1 MPLMPPIRRSSLHI
15 DTRTRLGAG
24 RLLGAAAIA
33 SAAVL
38 AVSGCQSS
46 AKDAIDENGSMQQMT
61 ADASVSGH
69 VAAVSIQD
77 ARHGSV
83 HVRPGGDSGV
93 TIHRTVYYHDS
104 TKPNPGQSLSDGTLT
119 FSNGCSD
126 CYIDY
131 DLTVPASATISA
143 GNSSGQIDIA
153 GVAAVDISTDSG
165 PVTIDKVPGTI
176 KVQSSSGS
184 VQGTT
189 LGAGAATVH
198 TSSGGINLAF
208 AQQPA
213 SVTTESSSG
222 GATLAL
228 PGGPYAV
235 TVHTSSGGRTVSVPT
250 GSGPAISVTT
260 SSGAVV
266 VKAS

>member
-1 MPLMPPIRRSSLHI
+1 MPPFRRRSPQAV
-15 DTRTRLGAG
+15 TRTSPGPA

-38 AVSGCQSS
+38 AASACQSS
-46 AKDAIDENGSMQQMT
+46 AKDAIDESGSMQQMT

-69 VAAVSIQD
+69 VTAVSIQD

-83 HVRPGGDSGV
+83 RVRPGGDSGV

-104 TKPNPGQSLSDGTLT
+104 TKPTPGQSLSDGTLT

-143 GNSSGQIDIA
+143 GNSSGQIDVA
-153 GVAAVDISTDSG
+153 GVASVDISTDSG
-165 PVTIDKVPGTI
+165 PVTIDKVPGTV
-176 KVQSSSGS
+176 KVDSSSGTIT
-184 VQGTT
+184 GTS

-198 TSSGGINLAF
+198 SSSGGIDLAF

-213 SVTTESSSG
+213 SVTTQSSSG

-266 VKAS
+266 VKPS